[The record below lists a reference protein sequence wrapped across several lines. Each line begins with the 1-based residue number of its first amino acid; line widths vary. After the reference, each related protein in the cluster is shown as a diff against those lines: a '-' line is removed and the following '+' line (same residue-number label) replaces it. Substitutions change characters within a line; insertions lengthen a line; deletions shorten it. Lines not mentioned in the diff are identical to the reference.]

1 MVSLLFSVSMH
12 VAGWFSSFLLPW
24 PELEQLFPWP
34 LVAGHCPS
42 EEAPR
47 EREHGVGIHTLGQ
60 APATGDLADRWVG
73 MGRWGWGGGGTQR
86 GSCLPSSPCCYPAPA
101 SRGPSSCWHCCV
113 TQSRLLVLRAHGQQS
128 HNETFLVARR
138 RKKKIA
144 EVPLGVST
152 NGWVAGWDPRLQGR
166 GPVLQ

>member
-1 MVSLLFSVSMH
+1 MWQ
-12 VAGWFSSFLLPW
+12 AGFLA
-24 PELEQLFPWP
+24 F
-34 LVAGHCPS
+34 CC
-42 EEAPR
+42 
-47 EREHGVGIHTLGQ
+47 LGQ
-60 APATGDLADRWVG
+60 NWSSYSPGPWWLGIVPLRRLRGSGSMGLASTPLAKHLPLETWQTDG
-73 MGRWGWGGGGTQR
+73 WGWGGGGTQR
-86 GSCLPSSPCCYPAPA
+86 GSCLPSSPCSYPAPA